1 MLTDYEPVSNDTN
14 ISNLQQLKHLYTDYT
29 GVLIKNKSISNDLS
43 ILNNGQ
49 KPEENS
55 KRLKY

>member
-1 MLTDYEPVSNDTN
+1 MLTDYKPVINNTN
-14 ISNLQQLKHLYTDYT
+14 ISNLQQLKDLYKDYSN
-29 GVLIKNKSISNDLS
+29 VLIKNKSISNDLS

-49 KPEENS
+49 NPEENS